1 MLKKIAVSILI
12 VLAISRISV
21 AADNS
26 NHIAVINTD
35 KIRMETKAGKSIA
48 DQLMKLQKTFQDK
61 VTKLQKDFDT
71 KKAELDKQKS
81 VLSKEAFA
89 KKEAEFN
96 NKFNDSRTQ
105 MQQEA
110 SDMEQMQQAALNEF
124 NTVAMEVVNVVAKEG
139 QYTQVFPAEL
149 LIYVDPKSDITSQV
163 IAGIDK
169 KISTIALKA
178 PEASS
183 KAPAKK

>member
-1 MLKKIAVSILI
+1 MLKKIVVSILV
-12 VLAISRISV
+12 VLAISKFAV

-71 KKAELDKQKS
+71 KKAELDKQKA

-96 NKFNDSRTQ
+96 NKFNDARTQ

-110 SDMEQMQQAALNEF
+110 SNMEQMQQTALNEF
-124 NTVAMEVVNVVAKEG
+124 NTVAMEVVTAVAKEG
-139 QYTQVFPAEL
+139 QYMQVFPAEL
-149 LIYVDPKSDITSQV
+149 LIYVDPKSDITSQI

-169 KISTIALKA
+169 KITTIALKA
-178 PEASS
+178 TEAA